1 MRAVRFPW
9 QGASGAIMITAGL
22 LVALALGRSRRQR
35 LVAVGFLAVVVP
47 AGWAGTELVDQLF
60 AAF

>member
-9 QGASGAIMITAGL
+9 QGASGVIMIAAGL

-35 LVAVGFLAVVVP
+35 LAAVGLLVVVVP
-47 AGWAGTELVDQLF
+47 AGWAGTELVNQLF